1 MAATSLTDPQADSV
15 TAVSGSW
22 IVPTVSASSTR
33 GTSDS
38 SVWVG
43 IDGYDDSTVEQIG
56 TSQNVVNGTAVY
68 DVWWEMY
75 SSGKQQPEQVV
86 SSMTIDP
93 GDSISASVQYIS
105 SGAHAGDF
113 YLTITDNSRPDD
125 SFSIYVSSAQTQSP
139 TAEQN
144 SAEWIV
150 ESPTV
155 GNNVAD
161 LANFGTVTFTSASA
175 TINGVTGSIG
185 NSGWQSQAI
194 NIASGF
200 GSLED
205 TTSTLVDSGSS
216 FTVTYDAS
224 SAPTGP
230 GGRFGWFSVNAA
242 SKDKAPSSG
251 STISSSAAPPR
262 AVLFYGTTLTS
273 QPKRPT
279 FGVGLDA
286 QWS

>member
-1 MAATSLTDPQADSV
+1 
-15 TAVSGSW
+15 
-22 IVPTVSASSTR
+22 
-33 GTSDS
+33 
-38 SVWVG
+38 
-43 IDGYDDSTVEQIG
+43 
-56 TSQNVVNGTAVY
+56 VVNGTAVY

-86 SSMTIDP
+86 SSMTIEP
-93 GDSISASVQYIS
+93 GDSISASVQFIS

-185 NSGWQSQAI
+185 DSAWQSQAI
-194 NIASGF
+194 NIASGS

-224 SAPTGP
+224 SAAPAP
-230 GGRFGWFSVNAA
+230 GRFGWFSVTAA

-251 STISSSAAPPR
+251 NTIRSSAAPPR

-286 QWS
+286 LWS